1 MQGVMRW
8 FSFDHPFYWFVFGLM
23 IVFFTYFYT
32 AIAFDPTQVSQQMK
46 QHGGFI
52 PGIRPGKKTAE
63 YIDNI
68 LSRVTL
74 PGSFAL
80 AFVAIFPYILMQTM
94 DISYDLASFFG
105 GTSLLIIVGVALDT
119 LQQIESHLMSRHYDG
134 FLSKGKIR
142 GRRRM

>member
-1 MQGVMRW
+1 MADDLKRNN
-8 FSFDHPFYWFVFGLM
+8 
-23 IVFFTYFYT
+23 
-32 AIAFDPTQVSQQMK
+32 A
-46 QHGGFI
+46 FI
-52 PGIRPGKKTAE
+52 PGIKPGAPTAE

-80 AFVAIFPYILMQTM
+80 AAVAVFPYILMQIM
-94 DISYDLASFFG
+94 DVSYDLASFFG

-142 GRRRM
+142 GRRRI